1 MHQDKPTIQR
11 IALVHPKY
19 RDEVTTIY
27 NEAEEALTNYNLRFS
42 YTLRTFQEQDLIFQQ
57 GRSRPGEIVTWA
69 RPGYSYHN
77 YGLAIDICL
86 ISPDGKMASWDTKA
100 DFDKDG
106 ISDWMEVVKVFEKYG
121 WEWGVKNKKGERIDL
136 PHFQKP
142 SGYSTIQLLDKFKKG
157 DFIPGTK
164 YVNI

>member
-1 MHQDKPTIQR
+1 MDQITLKRIQTS
-11 IALVHPKY
+11 HPKV
-19 RDEVTTIY
+19 REELLQIY
-27 NEAEEALTNYNLRFS
+27 KEASSKLSNYFLRFS
-42 YTLRTFQEQDLIFQQ
+42 YVLRTFQEQDLLYQQ
-57 GRSRPGEIVTWA
+57 GRTRPGVVVTWA
-69 RPGYSYHN
+69 KPGYSYHN
-77 YGLAIDICL
+77 YGLAVDICL
-86 ISPDGKMASWDTKA
+86 VSSDGKMVSWDTKA

-106 ISDWMEVVKVFEKYG
+106 VADWMEVVKVFEKYG

-142 SGYSTIQLLDKFKKG
+142 LGYSTIQLLDKFRKN